1 MAAGGSRAHAAAGK
15 GTRTSTRNARY
26 HAFGVLAGLSLLSSG
41 LWLTG
46 TSPTA
51 APVNPCDIRLAASP
65 SVPSTPSASPVTS
78 ASPSPDASQ
87 PATAPGPSDSPTP
100 STSPAGQLCARVQ
113 SLSGSRVLPGRNA
126 RYAIWVWFAGTAT
139 GDVMVAVTARPG
151 RLSPT
156 FTVCPLPG
164 TAVCSITATGQPA
177 ELVAQVA
184 VPQQEAGTRL
194 TLAATAVSPAA
205 SSPVAAQASV
215 SVKRPPKP
223 EATPTS
229 ASPTPGT
236 STPVGVG
243 ATTPLPTLPPA
254 TLPPGTG
261 SPGVL
266 AATSLPVL
274 PDPATSPSLVLPQVT
289 PQPSATQPA
298 HPIPV
303 TDLSAQFPLDRHI
316 LGGQIAG
323 LAALAAAVT
332 IAVARLSLRKQRP
345 RQEQDASST
354 SD

>member
-1 MAAGGSRAHAAAGK
+1 MAAGGSRAHA
-15 GTRTSTRNARY
+15 
-26 HAFGVLAGLSLLSSG
+26 
-41 LWLTG
+41 
-46 TSPTA
+46 
-51 APVNPCDIRLAASP
+51 
-65 SVPSTPSASPVTS
+65 SVPSTPSATPVTS
-78 ASPSPDASQ
+78 ASPSPDASP

-113 SLSGSRVLPGRNA
+113 SLSGSRVRPGRNG
-126 RYAIWVWFAGTAT
+126 RFAIWVWFTGAAT
-139 GDVMVAVTARPG
+139 GDVMVAVTATPG

-164 TAVCSITATGQPA
+164 TAVCSITASGQPA
-177 ELVAQVA
+177 ELVAKVA
-184 VPQQEAGTRL
+184 VPQREADTRL

-223 EATPTS
+223 EATATS

-236 STPVGVG
+236 STPAGVG
-243 ATTPLPTLPPA
+243 ATIPLPTLPPA

-266 AATSLPVL
+266 AATSLPAL
-274 PDPATSPSLVLPQVT
+274 PDPATSPGLVLPQVT

-323 LAALAAAVT
+323 LAALAAAIT

-345 RQEQDASST
+345 RQEQEASST
-354 SD
+354 TSSLRTPPSTAN